1 MNSDPREFLLE
12 KLYTYNPEDPKEIMN
27 KILFVDFIKSHKD
40 CFERNCKPGHITA
53 SSWIVNFDNNQF
65 LLTLH
70 KKLHQWLQL
79 GGHSDGDP
87 NPLNVAIREAQEES
101 GIQHFH
107 IVTNDIF
114 DLGVHYFAPE
124 HMHYDVCFLLQAADP
139 NEHITI
145 SEESLDLQWFSEL
158 PHVTETDLYRM
169 LRKWKFLQK
178 NKKDWF
184 RDSKLSQSL

>member
-1 MNSDPREFLLE
+1 MSSDPREFLLE
-12 KLYTYNPEDPKEIMN
+12 KLYAYNPEDPKEIMN

-124 HMHYDVCFLLQAADP
+124 HMHYDVRFLLQAADP